1 MEPWPAAGRR
11 PQGRRGGA
19 EAARRSDGRTLL
31 HCPGLGVGVD
41 LGVGLGSDFRVRV
54 SDNTQGWMFIALA
67 SFGLPIAA
75 GKKTTR
81 SSSAARAEP
90 ICRAQRSPR
99 LQRSPQVRRQ
109 ARRAQRSPK
118 LQRSPQ
124 VGRQAR
130 RLRLRGVPGRGN
142 AFIADPSRAAAS
154 HLALIGHGAMARP
167 RVLARQKG
175 VAGMVPPFMRPPIPS
190 PLVVTCRR
198 SVSRCYC
205 SQRLCTLAARG
216 AAGGVGWPRFPPRAR
231 CRRGARHRLD
241 GDKRPLYP
249 RWRSRSR

>member
-1 MEPWPAAGRR
+1 MQRR
-11 PQGRRGGA
+11 HA
-19 EAARRSDGRTLL
+19 EFDGRTLL

-41 LGVGLGSDFRVRV
+41 LGVGLGSDFRFRV
-54 SDNTQGWMFIALA
+54 SGSRVGCLLPSQVSA
-67 SFGLPIAA
+67 SNCG
-75 GKKTTR
+75 GKKNDGV
-81 SSSAARAEP
+81 SSAARAAP

-109 ARRAQRSPK
+109 ARRAQRSLR

-130 RLRLRGVPGRGN
+130 RLRSLRLRGVPGRGN
-142 AFIADPSRAAAS
+142 AFVADPSQAAAS

-205 SQRLCTLAARG
+205 SQRSCTLAARG
-216 AAGGVGWPRFPPRAR
+216 VAGGVGWPRFPPRAR

-249 RWRSRSR
+249 RRSR

>member
-1 MEPWPAAGRR
+1 
-11 PQGRRGGA
+11 
-19 EAARRSDGRTLL
+19 
-31 HCPGLGVGVD
+31 
-41 LGVGLGSDFRVRV
+41 
-54 SDNTQGWMFIALA
+54 MFITLA
-67 SFGLPIAA
+67 SFWLLPIAA

-249 RWRSRSR
+249 RRSR